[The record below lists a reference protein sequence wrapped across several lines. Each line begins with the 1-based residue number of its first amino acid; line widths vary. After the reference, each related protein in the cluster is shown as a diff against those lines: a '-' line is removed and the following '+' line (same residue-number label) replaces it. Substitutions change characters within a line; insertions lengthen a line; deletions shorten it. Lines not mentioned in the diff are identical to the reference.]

1 MELSGEFKI
10 DASRQS
16 VWDAL
21 NDPGMLQKCIPGCE
35 SIEQVGDNEFNA
47 VVVAA
52 IGPVKARFN
61 SGIALENL
69 NPPSSYTLT
78 GQSKAGAAGFGRG
91 SADVS
96 LEENDGGTRLTYT
109 ANFSVGG
116 KLAQVGSRLVEG
128 ATRKIAEEF
137 FGRLADELGDREVP
151 AEMPYPKPDSG
162 MSKRTWIG
170 IGAAV
175 LVLLIWWFLLR

>member
-1 MELSGEFKI
+1 MELSGEFRI
-10 DASRQS
+10 AAPRQA

-21 NDPGMLQKCIPGCE
+21 NDPAMLQKCIPGCE
-35 SIEQVGDNEFNA
+35 SIEQISDTEFNA

-52 IGPVKARFN
+52 IGPVKAKFK

-91 SADVS
+91 TADVS
-96 LEENDGGTRLTYT
+96 LEEDDGETRLTYT

-116 KLAQVGSRLVEG
+116 KLAQIGSRLVEG
-128 ATRKIAEEF
+128 ATKKIADDF
-137 FGRLADELGDREVP
+137 FGRLADELGDRDMP
-151 AEMPYPKPDSG
+151 AEMPYPESAAHTG
-162 MSKRTWIG
+162 KRTWIG